1 MSLEDLKNRIKE
13 AADIVEVASRYTTLK
28 KAGRYYRGLC
38 PFHQEKTPS
47 FYVDPDKKL
56 YHCFGCGAG
65 GDVIKLVMEM
75 EGVGFME
82 ALRTL
87 ARQYGI
93 PFEWR
98 RTGETSSSD
107 VLFRITE
114 DAMKLYQGE
123 LWKGGRGLSYLKK
136 RGISQE
142 TARELLLG
150 YAPAG
155 WDFLVQK
162 LGNKY
167 PLTDLER
174 AGLIIRKEGGGYY
187 DRFRD
192 RVIFPIL
199 TEYGRVVGF
208 GARAVSPQEQAK
220 YINSPET
227 PIYRKGR
234 ILYGLN
240 WSKPHIRRK
249 EGQVVLV
256 EGYMDFLSLY
266 SRGIKNVVASLG
278 TSLTEGQASLLS
290 RFATEVFLNYDADEA
305 GMRAAARAVPIL
317 FSAGLKVRVVK
328 LKDAKDPDEFVE
340 KFGPSSYIYKLEEAE
355 KGVIFLFNYYSGKGK
370 EVGVKIAL
378 EAIGNIPDPIA
389 RRYEVAELSHISGI
403 EEEILVSMLE
413 GSQGPE
419 RTASI
424 PSLTPME
431 EEALALLAE
440 SPRRFLSLLSEDERR
455 VIASTRLSYLLE
467 VAEALSRGEEL
478 PQGEV
483 KNHLSRIAFEGRK
496 PSMEAGQIVSNLV
509 KYSIGL
515 ALKALQ
521 RRIKEAE
528 RVGDTEKLIE
538 LLREKQKLIKM
549 RG

>member
-1 MSLEDLKNRIKE
+1 MTLEELKNRIKE

-28 KAGRYYRGLC
+28 KTGRYYRGLC

-47 FYVDPDKKL
+47 FYVDPEKKL

-75 EGVGFME
+75 EGVSFME

-93 PFEWR
+93 PFQW
-98 RTGETSSSD
+98 GKASPSSED
-107 VLFRITE
+107 LLFRITE
-114 DAMKLYQGE
+114 EAMKLYQAE
-123 LWKGGRGLSYLKK
+123 LWKGGRGLSYIRK
-136 RGISQE
+136 RGIPE
-142 TARELLLG
+142 KVARELLLG
-150 YAPAG
+150 YAPPG
-155 WDFLVQK
+155 WDFLVK
-162 LGNKY
+162 RLGDKY
-167 PLTDLER
+167 PLSELER

-192 RVIFPIL
+192 RVVFPIL

-208 GARAVSPQEQAK
+208 GARAVSSEEQAK

-227 PIYRKGR
+227 PIYKKGR
-234 ILYGLN
+234 LLYGLN
-240 WSKPHIRRK
+240 WSKPFIRK
-249 EGQVVLV
+249 EERAVLV

-266 SRGIKNVVASLG
+266 AKGIKNVVASLG
-278 TSLTEGQASLLS
+278 TSLTEHQASLLS
-290 RFATEVFLNYDADEA
+290 RFSGEVFLNYDSDEA

-328 LKDAKDPDEFVE
+328 LEGAKDPDEFVE

-355 KGVIFLFNYYSGKGK
+355 KGVIFLFNHYSTKGR
-370 EVGVKIAL
+370 EIGVKIAL
-378 EAIGNIPDPIA
+378 EAIGNIPDPIT
-389 RRYEVAELSHISGI
+389 RRYEVAELAHTSGI
-403 EEEILVSMLE
+403 EEEILLSMLGGE
-413 GSQGPE
+413 AGPSPSSPG
-419 RTASI
+419 T
-424 PSLTPME
+424 SLTPME
-431 EEALALLAE
+431 EEALALIAE
-440 SPRRFLSLLSEDERR
+440 SPAKFLALLSSEQRK
-455 VIASTRLSYLLE
+455 VLSSTRLSYLLDA
-467 VAEALSRGEEL
+467 AERLARGEEL
-478 PQGEV
+478 SEGEV
-483 KNHLSRIAFEGRK
+483 KKELSKMLFEGRK
-496 PSMEAGQIVSNLV
+496 PTMEAGQIIMNLV

-528 RVGDTEKLIE
+528 RVGDSEKLIE
-538 LLREKQKLIKM
+538 LLKEKQKLIKM